1 MKKFICIFLIIIT
14 VLACKKLKFEPE
26 GPTDV
31 RVRNISSMTF
41 DEVVVNTSGGIHNFG
56 SIKPGDSSVYFRFE
70 KAYPK
75 AEVSARIN
83 DELYST
89 GSVDYTYMNYMGQMK
104 ITYKIGIENTSLK
117 KISVNVV
124 PEEPLTLK

>member
-1 MKKFICIFLIIIT
+1 MKKFLGIFLIIIT
-14 VLACKKLKFEPE
+14 VIACKKLKLEPE

-41 DEVVVNTSGGIHNFG
+41 DEVEVNTSGGIHNFG
-56 SIKPGDSSVYFRFE
+56 SIKPGDSSGYYRFE

-75 AEVSARIN
+75 AEVSALIN

-89 GSVDYTYMNYMGQMK
+89 GNVDFTYMNYMGQMR
-104 ITYKIGIENTSLK
+104 ITYYIGIENTALK
-117 KISVNVV
+117 KIIVSVV
-124 PEEPLTLK
+124 PEEPLVLK